1 MKKTGIKDIAEYCG
15 VSVATVSYVIN
26 GINKVS
32 PEKEE
37 VVRQAIKDL
46 NYNPNM
52 NARAL
57 SKGES
62 KLIGVLLPLVE
73 EKDRIGKLIGENPF
87 YMEFIAGIE
96 VALQDFGYD
105 IVISGANDNPEE
117 LKRWISR
124 RTLDG
129 IIAFGVIPKEFYRTI
144 KEEKMPCCL
153 VDGEE
158 TEGVLSVTIDDELG
172 GYLATKHLLS
182 LHHRRIG
189 FACSSLLKSNVNKK
203 RWAGYK
209 RAFEEYHLPVDE
221 DLIFEDDVSYD
232 SGRRIAQ
239 RIIDEKKDI
248 TGLVCTSDIIAI
260 GVVKEYSDRHIPIP
274 NKLSVVGFDDL
285 KISSY
290 INPALTTIKQ
300 DVSLKAKIAAN
311 YLIDALHNKTKKES
325 QTILIP
331 SLVVRDST
339 KEIKEE

>member
-209 RAFEEYHLPVDE
+209 RAFEEYHLPVDKN
-221 DLIFEDDVSYD
+221 LIFEDDVSYD